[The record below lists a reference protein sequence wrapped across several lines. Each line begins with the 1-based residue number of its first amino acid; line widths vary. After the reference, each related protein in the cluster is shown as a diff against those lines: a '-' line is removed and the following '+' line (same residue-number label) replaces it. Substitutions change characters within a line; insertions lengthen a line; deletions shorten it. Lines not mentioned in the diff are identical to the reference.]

1 MKKIKKVSMFLLAG
15 AMFSGVCM
23 ADDGNLKKFPAGC
36 SPKEIGEKLTTRY
49 LTRGKVEDIKTRKV
63 TYPEVCTWLG
73 ALRFAK
79 ATKNKEFAAKLE
91 SRYYPLLG
99 KGKQLVPVPDHVD
112 FTVFGSVPLEL
123 YLQTGNPCYYHIGM
137 DFADK
142 QWEMPENNK
151 QPEACKSLLD
161 KGLTWQTR
169 FWIDD
174 MFMIT
179 TIQLQAFLATKDKK
193 YIDRAAYEMTVYLD
207 SLQRPNGLFYHA
219 GDVPFFWSRGNGWMA
234 VGMADLLK
242 NLPADN
248 ANRQEILLQYK
259 KMMNTLK
266 ENQRTDGMWGQLID
280 DPESWS
286 ETSGTAMFTYA
297 MITGVK
303 HGWLNEEEFA
313 PVAKKAWIALVS
325 NIDEKGAVKNV
336 CEGTNKLNS
345 RQYYLDRKKNTG
357 DMHGQAPVLWCAT
370 ALME

>member
-1 MKKIKKVSMFLLAG
+1 MKGIIKVIVLMLTG
-15 AMFSGVCM
+15 TIFSGLCM
-23 ADDGNLKKFPAGC
+23 ANDGNLKKFPLGC
-36 SPKEIGEKLTTRY
+36 SPKEVGERLSARY
-49 LTRGKVEDIKTRKV
+49 LKGGIENIKTKRV

-79 ATKNKEFAAKLE
+79 ISKNKELATKLE
-91 SRYYPLLG
+91 KRYYPLLG
-99 KGKQLVPVPDHVD
+99 KSKQLVPLPDHVD
-112 FTVFGSVPLEL
+112 FTVFGAIPLEL
-123 YLQTGNPCYYHIGM
+123 YLQTGNLCYYHIGI
-137 DFADK
+137 DYADK
-142 QWEMPENNK
+142 QWVMPENT
-151 QPEACKSLLD
+151 QQTEAYKLLFD
-161 KGLTWQTR
+161 KGLSWQTR

-179 TIQLQAFLATKDKK
+179 TIQLQAFLATKNRK

-207 SLQRPNGLFYHA
+207 SLQCPNSLFYHA
-219 GDVPFFWSRGNGWMA
+219 GDVPFFWGRGNGWMA
-234 VGMADLLK
+234 VGMTELLK
-242 NLPADN
+242 NLPADHVY
-248 ANRQEILLQYK
+248 REQILLQYQ

-266 ENQRTDGMWGQLID
+266 EYQRSDGMWGQLID

-303 HGWLNEEEFA
+303 RGWLSEEQFA

-345 RQYYLDRKKNTG
+345 RQYYLDRKRNTG
-357 DMHGQAPVLWCAT
+357 DMHGQAPALWCTT
-370 ALME
+370 ALLE

>member
-1 MKKIKKVSMFLLAG
+1 ML
-15 AMFSGVCM
+15 SGMC
-23 ADDGNLKKFPAGC
+23 AANDGNLKKFPAGC

-49 LTRGKVEDIKTRKV
+49 LTRGKIEDIKSKKV

-79 ATKNKEFAAKLE
+79 TTNNKDFAAKLE
-91 SRYYPLLG
+91 SRYSPLLG
-99 KGKQLVPVPDHVD
+99 KSKQLVPVPDHVD

-123 YLQTGNPCYYHIGM
+123 YLQTGNQSYYHIGM

-142 QWEMPENNK
+142 QWELPENSK
-151 QPEACKSLLD
+151 QPEICKNLLD

-179 TIQLQAFLATKDKK
+179 TVQLQAYLASKDKK

-234 VGMADLLK
+234 VGMTDLLK
-242 NLPADN
+242 NLSADN
-248 ANRQEILLQYK
+248 SHRQEILTQYQ

-266 ENQRTDGMWGQLID
+266 EFQRPDGMWGQLID
-280 DPESWS
+280 DRESWS

-303 HGWLNEEEFA
+303 RGWLNKEEFA
-313 PVAKKAWIALVS
+313 PVAKKAWVALVS
-325 NIDEKGAVKNV
+325 NIDENGAVKNV

-370 ALME
+370 ALLEK